1 MAAPDKL
8 AWILSEF
15 SGAGISGACVSPA
28 GIEEA
33 PSEPGAYVLCL
44 RLAARMS
51 INIPSPPAGRLD
63 TGWYLYA
70 GSAHGNGGIRARL
83 KRHFKSTKKLHWHID
98 RLTVNADQI
107 AALASID
114 RSECQ
119 LVDELLKSNRFSIAL
134 AGFGSTDC
142 RICESHLLRSRA
154 M

>member
-1 MAAPDKL
+1 MTALDMGE
-8 AWILSEF
+8 WFLSEL

-33 PSEPGAYVLCL
+33 PSDPGAYLLCL
-44 RLAARMS
+44 RLTIRMS
-51 INIPSPPAGRLD
+51 INIPSLPAGRPD

-70 GSAHGNGGIRARL
+70 GSAHGNGGIQARL
-83 KRHFKSTKKLHWHID
+83 RRHFKSTKKLHWHID

-114 RSECQ
+114 RSECE
-119 LVDELLKSNRFSIAL
+119 LVDELLKSNCFSIAL

-142 RICESHLLRSRA
+142 RICESHLLRSLA